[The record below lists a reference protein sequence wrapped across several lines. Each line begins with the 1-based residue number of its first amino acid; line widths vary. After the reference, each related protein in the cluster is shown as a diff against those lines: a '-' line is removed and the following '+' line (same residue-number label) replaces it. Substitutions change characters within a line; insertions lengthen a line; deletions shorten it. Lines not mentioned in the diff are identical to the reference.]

1 MFKFKLGYV
10 AICFLLVGCAK
21 SGYQE
26 SIVYNSNFNSGSTAN
41 LTGAILWKWN
51 NQTIVGRYN
60 NGGFELN
67 LANLPKHTALEIT
80 VVPYFH
86 DSWDGSTNVGN
97 IDGPDIWQMNVDGAS
112 LVNSTFS
119 NSPCN
124 SMYCLQQSYP
134 LPYSFINNP
143 PMTNAVQTLP
153 GVGKCSGIDLTSV
166 YKIVKTITHNKGSVK
181 ISFRDFLVQTNV
193 PDKLCDESWS
203 VAELVVKVI
212 NTP

>member
-1 MFKFKLGYV
+1 MFKSNLGYL
-10 AICFLLVGCAK
+10 AICFLLAGCVK

-26 SIVYNSNFNSGSTAN
+26 SIVYNSNFMSGSTAN
-41 LTGAILWKWN
+41 LTGAKIWNWN
-51 NQTIVGRYN
+51 NQNLIGRYN

-67 LANLPKHTALEIT
+67 LTNLPKHTALEIT

-86 DSWDGSTNVGN
+86 DSWDGSTNVGG
-97 IDGPDIWQMNVDGAS
+97 IDGPDIWQMNVDGAL

-119 NSPCN
+119 NTPCN
-124 SMYCLQQSYP
+124 PLYCLQQSYP
-134 LPYSFINNP
+134 LPYGFINNP

-153 GVGKCSGIDLTSV
+153 GVGHCSGIDLTSV
-166 YKIVKTITHNKGSVK
+166 YKIVKTITHNKSSVK
-181 ISFRDFLVQTNV
+181 ISFHDLLVQTNV

-203 VAELVVKVI
+203 VAGLVVKVI